1 MKDNIGILRRAL
13 NGWLCSGDI
22 EKYVN
27 LEDIKIV
34 EPTIYEAYKEIQAAD
49 HKFILL
55 IKGAIQE
62 RESHL

>member
-1 MKDNIGILRRAL
+1 MKDGIGILRCAL
-13 NGWLCSGDI
+13 DGWLCSGDI

-27 LEDIKIV
+27 LEDIKTI

-49 HKFILL
+49 RKFVLL